1 MLKKITVILSLS
13 LLVLFSGLATVNAD
27 KPDTSIVWTTGVYDP
42 DAPWESVFTI
52 GETVYIFYN
61 VHPDKPVNIYIENE
75 AGVRLYTVVLGTSAG
90 EAEWVVPAELADDVP
105 IQLFV
110 AAYDQ
115 QGDELGKRA
124 FSTCTITI
132 TVVPES
138 ALGTIALVGAT
149 FAGFGLVKYRKSKVN
164 QSF

>member
-75 AGVRLYTVVLGTSAG
+75 AGAV
-90 EAEWVVPAELADDVP
+90 
-105 IQLFV
+105 V
-110 AAYDQ
+110 AALKGLGAGQ
-115 QGDELGKRA
+115 QTASKR
-124 FSTCTITI
+124 
-132 TVVPES
+132 
-138 ALGTIALVGAT
+138 
-149 FAGFGLVKYRKSKVN
+149 N
-164 QSF
+164 